1 MYYVYIL
8 KSKKDGKLYTGCTDD
23 LKKRVG
29 LHNAGR
35 VKATK
40 LRRPLILIYYEAYLN
55 KSDAFLREK
64 WLKTG
69 WGRNYINKTLKN
81 YLKKGL

>member
-35 VKATK
+35 VEATK